1 MIDALTIAQKRK
13 SELEAQHTGLQQQA
27 ARSQQFLN
35 ELTTKIV
42 HTQGRMAEIDDLI
55 TALSP
60 PAPPEKAALPNA
72 SESPAPVT

>member
-1 MIDALTIAQKRK
+1 MTDALTIAQKRK
-13 SELEAQHTGLQQQA
+13 TELEAQHTSLQQQA

-42 HTQGRMAEIDDLI
+42 QMQGRMAEIDDLI
-55 TALSP
+55 AALS

-72 SESPAPVT
+72 PEPPLS

>member
-1 MIDALTIAQKRK
+1 MPDEPKPTIDALVIAQKRK

-42 HTQGRMAEIDDLI
+42 QMQGRMAEIDELI
-55 TALSP
+55 VALSP
-60 PAPPEKAALPNA
+60 APPQKDQPPL
-72 SESPAPVT
+72 